1 MVGEEIQAGG
11 RRAISDNFTIVR
23 LLLALAVVFS
33 HSYALVGQPEPLV
46 FGRTVGNFAV
56 HCFFVI
62 SGYLVSG
69 SWARSPGLKFVGRR
83 VARLTPALAL
93 AYLFSLLAAKLFDN
107 YAGQQFPGVINGSL
121 WTISWEILLYIG
133 VTMFGTLWLL
143 SPATLGSLYATGLL
157 LVIVALEPHSSG
169 VVVAPL
175 VLLFLCGA
183 FLRLEK
189 RIDIRKIGPVALLVL
204 ALLFAPGISHRVLGF
219 MQYWSLIFAWD
230 VTVFDVRYYIY
241 LVALPIGLIFLCAFA
256 PISIKVRVDLSYA
269 VFVFA
274 WPVQQICVHYML
286 AWALPLQPM
295 LLFLASASLSMMIAV
310 PVWLYVEKPINRWR
324 PIGMGQA
331 RQDKPEGQNSLAER
345 ADRTA
350 RPAGVGL

>member
-11 RRAISDNFTIVR
+11 RRSISDNFTIVR

-107 YAGQQFPGVINGSL
+107 YAGQQFPGVINGSF

-157 LVIVALEPHSSG
+157 LVIVALEPQSSG

-175 VLLFLCGA
+175 VFA
-183 FLRLEK
+183 FPLRC
-189 RIDIRKIGPVALLVL
+189 IS
-204 ALLFAPGISHRVLGF
+204 APG
-219 MQYWSLIFAWD
+219 
-230 VTVFDVRYYIY
+230 
-241 LVALPIGLIFLCAFA
+241 
-256 PISIKVRVDLSYA
+256 
-269 VFVFA
+269 
-274 WPVQQICVHYML
+274 
-286 AWALPLQPM
+286 
-295 LLFLASASLSMMIAV
+295 
-310 PVWLYVEKPINRWR
+310 E
-324 PIGMGQA
+324 
-331 RQDKPEGQNSLAER
+331 
-345 ADRTA
+345 AD
-350 RPAGVGL
+350 